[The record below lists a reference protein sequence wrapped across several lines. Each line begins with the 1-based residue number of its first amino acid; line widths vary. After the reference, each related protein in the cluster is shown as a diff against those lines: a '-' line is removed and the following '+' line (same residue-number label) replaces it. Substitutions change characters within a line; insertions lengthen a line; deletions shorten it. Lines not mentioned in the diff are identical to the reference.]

1 MPTLGVV
8 EKEAWAACSDKSLPL
23 ECADLRKTHRKEQ
36 AMRAVQIERF
46 GGPEV
51 LEVAEVSSLSPG

>member
-8 EKEAWAACSDKSLPL
+8 EEEAWAACSDKGLPL
-23 ECADLRKTHRKEQ
+23 GCADLHKTQRKEQ

-51 LEVAEVSSLSPG
+51 LEVAEVSSPEP